1 MEIKNKTVLVTG
13 ASSGIGNSIAKSF
26 LEKGAKVIVFGI
38 NKPDLNVDFY
48 KVDIKKEIEI
58 KSALSK
64 IKKIDILVNNSGV
77 VKVSKI
83 IDTSNDY
90 FDDIFNT
97 NFRGLFWMSKYS
109 IPKINEMGCII
120 NISSIAGLKSYEGYG
135 IYCATKSAIISLTKT
150 LAIELAEK
158 KIRVNCIAPGIIKTP
173 IWEKMYGNQGDKK
186 LKEEEKTVLLK
197 RAGKPEEIAQTSI
210 FLCENEFINGE
221 VIVVDGGEIIQ

>member
-1 MEIKNKTVLVTG
+1 MEIKNKTVLITG
-13 ASSGIGNSIAKSF
+13 ASSGIGKSIAKYF
-26 LEKGAKVIVFGI
+26 LEKNVKVIVFGI

-48 KVDIKKEIEI
+48 KVDIKKEAEI

-64 IKKIDILVNNSGV
+64 IGKIDVLINNSGI
-77 VKVSKI
+77 VKISKI
-83 IDTSNDY
+83 IDTSNEY

-97 NFRGLFWMSKYS
+97 NFRGLFLMSKYS

-150 LAIELAEK
+150 LAIELAKK

-173 IWEKMYGNQGDKK
+173 IWEKMYGNLGDKK

-197 RAGKPEEIAQTSI
+197 RAGKPEEIAQTAI